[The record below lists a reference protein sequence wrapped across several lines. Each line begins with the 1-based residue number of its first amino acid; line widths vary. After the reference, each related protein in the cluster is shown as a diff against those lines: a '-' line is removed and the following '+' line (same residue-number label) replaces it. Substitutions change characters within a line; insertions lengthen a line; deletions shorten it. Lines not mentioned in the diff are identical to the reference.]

1 MAQGVRR
8 HESRKKLIGQILK
21 EMRLIHEGQVQEALT
36 AQKTQGGP
44 IGQILVKAGHITE
57 AQLMLALGRQSGME
71 VIDLSEIEPQAEAIA
86 KVDEAIARPF
96 QFMPVSFDGTRLVVA
111 MADPMNKSA
120 LDDIRFTAN
129 CDVEGV
135 MAEADQISAAIDKAY
150 GSNENVMSTILKE
163 IEQDG
168 IAGSQD
174 RKKVRKAGADVMDL
188 EDEEAMANSA
198 PVRKLLNYIL
208 YQAIRDR
215 ASDIHLEPFEDE
227 LKIRY
232 RVDGVLYELEAP
244 PLHLATALISRVK
257 VMSGLDI
264 SEMRVPQDGRI
275 DLAIGGRPVDL
286 RVSTL
291 PTMFGESCVMRV
303 LDRSVVSLDLIQ
315 VGLRDDEVGKFKKL
329 IDLPHGI
336 ILVTGPTGSG
346 KTTTLYS
353 ALNDVND
360 VGVKIITTEDPV
372 EYDLEGIV
380 QVQINEEIG
389 VTYSSCLRSILRQDP
404 DMILVGEIRDKDT
417 AQISIE
423 ASLTGHVVFSTLHTN
438 DAPLAVTRLVDIG
451 VEPFLIAATL
461 EGVVAQRLVRRICS
475 ECRTMYEPGI
485 EILRELDLSPDQ
497 VAGKEFAYGKG
508 CKNCNGTGYRGRT
521 ALFEIMIVS
530 NTIRNLIMDRAPNSQ
545 IRQVAREEG
554 MRTLRESGLLC
565 VYEGVTTVEEI
576 IRETM
581 GHL

>member
-1 MAQGVRR
+1 MAVDRFG
-8 HESRKKLIGQILK
+8 SRKKMLGQILK
-21 EMRLIHEGQVQEALT
+21 EMKLIHEGQVQEALS
-36 AQKTQGGP
+36 AQKRDGGQ

-57 AQLMLALGRQSGME
+57 SQLMMALGKQSGLE
-71 VIDLSEIEPQAEAIA
+71 VVDLNHVEAQKDAID
-86 KVDEAIARPF
+86 KVDESIARPF
-96 QFMPVSFDGTRLVVA
+96 QFLPISFDGKTLTVA

-129 CDVEGV
+129 CDVIGV
-135 MAEADQISAAIDKAY
+135 VADGELVAAAIDKAY
-150 GSNENVMSTILKE
+150 GSDEQVMKNILDE

-168 IAGSQD
+168 LTG
-174 RKKVRKAGADVMDL
+174 KAGGKRSSGGVTDL
-188 EDEEAMANSA
+188 EDVEEMANAA

-215 ASDIHLEPFEDE
+215 AADIHLEPFEDE
-227 LKIRY
+227 FKIRY
-232 RVDGVLYELEAP
+232 RVDGVLYELDAP

-264 SEMRVPQDGRI
+264 SETRLPQDGRI

-303 LDRSVVSLDLIQ
+303 LDRSVVSLDLGQI
-315 VGLRDDEVGKFKKL
+315 GLREDEADKIRQL

-353 ALNDVND
+353 ALNHAND
-360 VGVKIITTEDPV
+360 VGIKIITTEDPV
-372 EYDLEGIV
+372 EYDLEGIM
-380 QVQINEEIG
+380 QVAVNEEIG
-389 VTYSSCLRSILRQDP
+389 VTYSACLRSILRQDP
-404 DMILVGEIRDKDT
+404 DKILVGEIRDRDT
-417 AQISIE
+417 AQIAVE

-438 DAPLAVTRLVDIG
+438 DAPLAITRLVDIG

-461 EGVVAQRLVRRICS
+461 EAVVAQRLVRRICP
-475 ECRTMYEPGI
+475 ECKEWYEPGV
-485 EILRELDLSPDQ
+485 EVLRELQLDKQQ
-497 VAGKEFAYGKG
+497 VGDRKFAYGKG

-521 ALFEIMIVS
+521 AIFEIMIITETV
-530 NTIRNLIMDRAPNSQ
+530 RELIMNKASSSDVRTTA
-545 IRQVAREEG
+545 RQEG
-554 MRTLRESGLLC
+554 MRTLRESGLMSIFD
-565 VYEGVTTVEEI
+565 GSSTVEEI
-576 IRETM
+576 LRETM
-581 GHL
+581 LSI

>member
-1 MAQGVRR
+1 MAVDRFGVR
-8 HESRKKLIGQILK
+8 KKMLGQILK
-21 EMRLIHEGQVQEALT
+21 EMKVIHEGQVQEALM
-36 AQKTQGGP
+36 AQKTEGGQ
-44 IGQILVKAGHITE
+44 IGQCLIRLGHITE
-57 AQLMLALGRQSGME
+57 SQLMLALGKQSGME
-71 VIDLSEIEPQAEAIA
+71 VIDLEQVEPQADAIA

-96 QFMPVSFDGTRLVVA
+96 QFLPVLFDGSMLTVA

-129 CDVEGV
+129 CEVKGV
-135 MAEADQISAAIDKAY
+135 VADSEQIAKAIDKAY
-150 GSNENVMSTILKE
+150 GSEEQVMSTILKE
-163 IEQDG
+163 IEEG
-168 IAGSQD
+168 GLTGGASTGARRSGAG
-174 RKKVRKAGADVMDL
+174 VTDL
-188 EDEEAMANSA
+188 EDMEEMANAA

-227 LKIRY
+227 FKIRY

-264 SEMRVPQDGRI
+264 SETRLPQDGRI

-303 LDRSVVSLDLIQ
+303 LDRSVVSLDLDQI
-315 VGLRDDEVGKFKKL
+315 GLREDEAQRIRDL

-353 ALNDVND
+353 ALNEAND
-360 VGVKIITTEDPV
+360 VAIKIITTEDPV

-389 VTYSSCLRSILRQDP
+389 VTYAACLRSILRQDP
-404 DMILVGEIRDKDT
+404 DKILVGEIRDRET
-417 AQISIE
+417 AQISVE

-438 DAPLAVTRLVDIG
+438 DAPLAITRLVDIG
-451 VEPFLIAATL
+451 VEPFLMAATL
-461 EGVVAQRLVRRICS
+461 EAVVAQRLVRRVCPDCK
-475 ECRTMYEPGI
+475 EWYEPGVDV
-485 EILRELDLSPDQ
+485 LRELQIDREQ
-497 VAGKEFAYGKG
+497 VGDRKFAYGKG
-508 CKNCNGTGYRGRT
+508 CKSCNGTGYRGRT
-521 ALFEIMIVS
+521 ALFEIMMVS
-530 NTIRNLIMDRAPNSQ
+530 AGIRDLIMEKAPVSE
-545 IRQVAREEG
+545 IRTLARQEG
-554 MRTLRESGLLC
+554 MRTLRESGLMSIFD
-565 VYEGVTTVEEI
+565 GATSVEEVL
-576 IRETM
+576 RETM
-581 GHL
+581 VAI